1 MNERIRMPDG
11 ASASACKLL
20 KGLLNRDA
28 SKRLGATKGTMF
40 EVGGVGALKKEPF
53 FVGLDWG
60 KLELKEI
67 EPPEDFSV
75 SNDEDLRHFHDE

>member
-1 MNERIRMPDG
+1 MNERMPDG

-40 EVGGVGALKKEPF
+40 EVGGVGA
-53 FVGLDWG
+53 
-60 KLELKEI
+60 
-67 EPPEDFSV
+67 SV
-75 SNDEDLRHFHDE
+75 QKNACGV